1 MHAQKAEQAASSKQT
16 VTKKFRQKALDPDER
31 YAQERALMEAAQ
43 AQRAAQVWC
52 SPLPHWS
59 WPQASGCFGARAL
72 GQLFCQGTV
81 TLLLPDGVR
90 FTAQE
95 VMRRQ
100 RRAVRDMLR
109 AREVLP
115 QP

>member
-1 MHAQKAEQAASSKQT
+1 
-16 VTKKFRQKALDPDER
+16 
-31 YAQERALMEAAQ
+31 MEAAQ

-52 SPLPHWS
+52 SPLLHWS
-59 WPQASGCFGARAL
+59 WPQASGCFGVHALL
-72 GQLFCQGTV
+72 GQLFSRGTV
-81 TLLLPDGVR
+81 TSLLPDSVS

-109 AREVLP
+109 AREVH
-115 QP
+115 